1 MKTIYLIF
9 LAFFMSYCSYGQR
22 AMTRADKMNIL
33 YVGVDN
39 PITLLADVKM
49 EEVSFSMPAVRITP
63 VDKSRYIIIPNEV
76 GTFPLEIRHKGKLIG
91 QEMYRVKDLPLA
103 TASIGIVEDERQSS
117 KGAEVTMTKAAV
129 TAQKGIILT
138 LNNFD
143 FEVQMRVKEY
153 TISILRA
160 GVKHSERTF
169 KDNAAFNDDAKR
181 MLESLQPG
189 DELLISGIKYEIANG
204 KTTYNQLYNTENT
217 QIKVTIK

>member
-33 YVGVDN
+33 YVGMDN

-76 GTFPLEIRHKGKLIG
+76 GTFPLEIRYKGKLIG
-91 QEMYRVKDLPLA
+91 QETYRVKALPLA
-103 TASIGIVEDERQSS
+103 TASIGITDEMSRPVV
-117 KGAEVTMTKAAV
+117 GEVTMTKAAV

-143 FEVQMRVKEY
+143 FEVQMRIKEY

-169 KDNAAFNDDAKR
+169 NDNAAFNDDAKR

-189 DELLISGIKYEIANG
+189 DELLISGIKYEIANS

>member
-1 MKTIYLIF
+1 MRTISFILLTLF
-9 LAFFMSYCSYGQR
+9 TSYCSYGQQ

-33 YVGVDN
+33 YVGVHN
-39 PITLLADVKM
+39 PVTLLADVKM
-49 EEVSFSMPAVRITP
+49 EDVTFSMPAVQITP

-76 GTFPLEIRHKGKLIG
+76 GTFPLEIRYKGQLIG

-103 TASIGIVEDERQSS
+103 TASIGITDEMSRPAV
-117 KGAEVTMTKAAV
+117 GEVTMTKAEI
-129 TAQKGIILT
+129 TAQKGIILS

-143 FEVQMRVKEY
+143 FDVHMRVKEY

-160 GVKHSERTF
+160 GVKHAERTF
-169 KDNAAFNDDAKR
+169 NDNAAFNDDAKR

-204 KTTYNQLYNTENT
+204 KSTYKRLYSTENT